1 MPRPEA
7 KSFTNPDGV
16 REMPN
21 TYYATVDLGETTVG
35 HCRFGPGWRWSVD
48 VGPLFG
54 RTSCPIRHIGY
65 CISGMA
71 RVEMDDGQSLDI
83 GLDTAFDVP
92 PGHDHFVVGDEPWE
106 TIEWGGSGRAV
117 QAALEESMTRILAT
131 VLFTDIVDST
141 ATLERVGDAAWRNL
155 LGTHNAR
162 LRMHLNVHGGREV
175 KTTGDGV
182 LAVFDSPTRAVRC
195 ARDMARSCRD
205 GDVAIRVG
213 VHTGE
218 LELIGDDVR
227 GIAVHVAARVVAL
240 GSSDD
245 VMVSSTTREL
255 LEGSGLA
262 FADAGTHELKGLSGV
277 RRVHRLVDSADRST
291 G

>member
-7 KSFTNPDGV
+7 KSFSKPDGV

-21 TYYATVDLGETTVG
+21 FSYVTVDLGETTVG
-35 HCRFGPGWRWSVD
+35 HCRFSPGWRWSVD
-48 VGPLFG
+48 VGPSFG
-54 RTSCPIRHIGY
+54 RASCPIHHIGY
-65 CISGMA
+65 CIAGTA
-71 RVEMDDGQSLDI
+71 RVEMDDGQSLVI
-83 GLDTAFDVP
+83 GPDTAFDVP
-92 PGHDHFVVGDEPWE
+92 PGHDHVVVGDQPWE
-106 TIEWGGSGRAV
+106 TIEWGGSSRAAE
-117 QAALEESMTRILAT
+117 AALEESTTRVLAT

-155 LGTHNAR
+155 LATHNAR
-162 LRMHLNVHGGREV
+162 LRTHLNVHGGREV
-175 KTTGDGV
+175 KTTGDGL

-195 ARDMARSCRD
+195 ARDMIRSHGD
-205 GDVAIRVG
+205 ADVAIRVG

-218 LELIGDDVR
+218 IELIGDDVR
-227 GIAVHVAARVVAL
+227 GIAVHVAARMVAL

-245 VMVSSTTREL
+245 VMVSATTREL

-262 FADAGTHELKGLSGV
+262 FADAGTHKLKGLAGD
-277 RRVHRLVDSADRST
+277 RRVYRLVNSADRST